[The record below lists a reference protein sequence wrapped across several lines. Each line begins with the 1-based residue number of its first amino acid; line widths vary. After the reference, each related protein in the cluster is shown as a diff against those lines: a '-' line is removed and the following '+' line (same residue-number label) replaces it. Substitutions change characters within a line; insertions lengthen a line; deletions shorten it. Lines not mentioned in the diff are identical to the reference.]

1 MFSYMFLNHFR
12 IEYSTSNISLFLP
25 LYSSESSLTFSIFAF
40 FTTVTN
46 SDTIFSISE
55 EMSLS
60 NLGISASS
68 FSNIYT
74 SMPSLFKFSE
84 SSNEIAPTPYY

>member
-25 LYSSESSLTFSIFAF
+25 LYSSESSFTFSIFAF

-46 SDTIFSISE
+46 SDTIFSTSE

>member
-1 MFSYMFLNHFR
+1 MFLNHFR

-68 FSNIYT
+68 FSNT